1 MKSEWL
7 TREGRASAL
16 FWLLLIIIVFLFQ
29 IATYEFLITTLVG
42 GGVKGK
48 AVNSECHRQTG
59 KHLKEI
65 HITTVVMEGK
75 ASLATEQLGAKV
87 VAWDGRGDGACTPH
101 HHGGFARKTTLSL
114 DSFSHL
120 YKI

>member
-7 TREGRASAL
+7 TREGRTSAL

-87 VAWDGRGDGACTPH
+87 VA
-101 HHGGFARKTTLSL
+101 
-114 DSFSHL
+114 
-120 YKI
+120 

>member
-7 TREGRASAL
+7 TGEGRASAL

-48 AVNSECHRQTG
+48 AVNSECHRETG

-65 HITTVVMEGK
+65 HITTAVMEGK

-87 VAWDGRGDGACTPH
+87 GAWDGRGAGACTPH
-101 HHGGFARKTTLSL
+101 LHGGFA
-114 DSFSHL
+114 
-120 YKI
+120 